1 MIVVH
6 LDYETR
12 SVSDIKLGA
21 YRYAADPTTEI
32 LMAGVSEDGPE
43 KPVYLWVN
51 PKFQTGDSLSDP
63 EALELLRRADV
74 IFCHNS
80 GFEAAI
86 CWALAQ
92 KTFGFSIPIGKFR
105 CTAAMARKAGLP
117 YSLEKA
123 AESLGISEQKDGKG
137 KRLIQLFSVPQKD
150 GTFIQPRDR
159 PDDWMAFC
167 DYCKQDVRAEKGVHV
182 KLKAFE
188 LQGEPL
194 ETFLFDLRMNQLG
207 VPVNVP
213 ALRQAQRLI
222 DAVQLEVGVEFR
234 RLTGLNPTQ
243 RQKVLEL
250 VQSLGVD
257 ISNMQGDTID
267 EISIP
272 SEVHKDPKALRILEL
287 YQKLSYAAVK
297 KVRTM
302 LDCAC
307 PDDRVRGCQ
316 MYYGA
321 GTGRW
326 SGKLIQPHNLK
337 RPPAWMKGGTTDAVY
352 KAISEGISHQG
363 LDVIYGDP
371 LESLSGCIRH
381 FFHFPGNEMFDGDYN
396 AIEGRIGCWIAG
408 QKDILE
414 EWRKGTDLYVRAAAA
429 VEDLTEAYIHALPK
443 EEKAVYR
450 NFGKVV
456 ELAAQFG
463 LGDDGFIRTCE
474 NFNVSCDREK
484 AHKAVHGYYRPTHDK
499 IVNRWWFLDD
509 CMRKAIACPGTQH
522 GPFSVRRVAGI
533 LYMFLKL
540 PSGRSLAY
548 PHIEINKRLPT
559 PKEKAEMAAGKNY
572 PEKRFLEI
580 TYWGNIKGTTWG
592 RVKLHGAKAFENEV
606 QAIAADVIAHGGK
619 TAEKRGMPP
628 FMFVHDQALA
638 IRDGQQRLED
648 YIAAFTDLPH
658 WAAGLPLKFEAKIA
672 PYYSK

>member
-1 MIVVH
+1 MLTVH

-12 SVSDIKLGA
+12 SRADIKLGA
-21 YRYAADPTTEI
+21 YRYASDASTEI
-32 LMAGVSEDGPE
+32 LMAGVSEDGVD

-51 PKFQTGDSLSDP
+51 SKFQTGDTLSDP
-63 EALELLRRADV
+63 EALDLLKRADV
-74 IFCHNS
+74 IFSHNT

-86 CWALAQ
+86 SWALA
-92 KTFGFSIPIGKFR
+92 KRAFGFEIPLEKWR
-105 CTAAMARKAGLP
+105 CTAAMSRKAGLP
-117 YSLEKA
+117 YSLEKVGEA
-123 AESLGISEQKDGKG
+123 LGLSQQKDTKG
-137 KRLIQLFSVPQKD
+137 KKLIQLFSIPQKD
-150 GTFIQPRDR
+150 GMFIEPRDR
-159 PDDWMAFC
+159 PDDWLAFTE
-167 DYCKQDVRAEKGVHV
+167 YCRQDVRTEKAVHV
-182 KLKAFE
+182 RLKAFE

-194 ETFLFDLRMNQLG
+194 ETFLFDLRMNERG

-213 ALRQAQRLI
+213 ALHRAQKLI
-222 DAVQLEVGVEFR
+222 DEVQAEVGVEFR

-267 EISIP
+267 EISLP
-272 SEVHKDPKALRILEL
+272 SADHKDPKALRILEL

-307 PDDRVRGCQ
+307 PDNKVRGCQ

-352 KAISEGISHQG
+352 AAISNGISHQG

-381 FFHFPGNEMFDGDYN
+381 FFHLPGVEMLDGDYN

-429 VEDLTEAYIHALPK
+429 VEGLTEEHIHKLPRDD
-443 EEKAVYR
+443 KAVYR

-463 LGDDGFIRTCE
+463 LGEDGFMRTCG
-474 NFNVSCDREK
+474 NFNVPCDRLK
-484 AHKAVHGYYRPTHDK
+484 AHKAIREYYRPTHDK

-509 CMRKAIACPGTQH
+509 CMRKAVACPNTSH
-522 GPFSVRRVAGI
+522 GPFTVRRVAGI
-533 LYMFLKL
+533 LYLFLKL
-540 PSGRSLAY
+540 PSGRALAY
-548 PHIEINKRLPT
+548 PHVEINKREPT
-559 PKEKAEMAAGKNY
+559 ALERAEMKKGKNY

-580 TYWGNIKGTTWG
+580 SYWGNIKGSIWG

-619 TAEKRGMPP
+619 TAEKRGMKP
-628 FMFVHDQALA
+628 FMYVHDQSLAL
-638 IRDGQQRLED
+638 RDRQQSVED
-648 YIAAFTDLPH
+648 YIAAFTDLPP
-658 WAAGLPLKFEAKIA
+658 WATGLPLKFEAKIA
-672 PYYSK
+672 KYYSK